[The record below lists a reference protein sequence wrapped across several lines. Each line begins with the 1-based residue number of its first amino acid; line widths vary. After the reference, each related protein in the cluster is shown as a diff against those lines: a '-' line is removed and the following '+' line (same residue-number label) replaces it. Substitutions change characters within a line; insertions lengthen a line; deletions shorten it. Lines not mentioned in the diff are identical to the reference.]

1 MKWKLVFLPEAI
13 KDIEKL
19 DSSQRYQVIKGINK
33 VLTNPLSKANGGYGT
48 PLGNRNGINLSGYY
62 KIKFKK
68 SGLRVVYKIIQSED
82 EMLVIIVSTREGN
95 NVYKEAARRV
105 TNKKGRS

>member
-19 DSSQRYQVIKGINK
+19 DTSQRYQVIKGINK
-33 VLTNPLSKANGGYGT
+33 VIANPLSKADGGYGT

-68 SGLRVVYKIIQSED
+68 CGLRVIYKIIQSED

-95 NVYKEAARRV
+95 NVYKEAAKRV
-105 TNKKGRS
+105 ANHQGRS